1 MAGPERRIGVV
12 TTSRADFGIYRP
24 LLRGILAAPGLELL
38 LIVSGMH
45 LCPQFGLTVGEIE
58 AEGMP
63 IARRVETLL
72 ENDTPLGV
80 ARSLGLAVGNLAP
93 ALDELRPDL
102 LLVLGDR
109 FEMLAAACA
118 AAPLKIPLAHLHGG
132 ELTQGALD
140 DAFRH
145 AMTKL
150 SHLHFVATREY
161 ARRVIQMGEEPWRV
175 TVCGALG
182 LVNLENVGLLER
194 TALEARL
201 GLDLQPA
208 PLLVTFHPE
217 TLAAEAPLTQAG
229 ELLAAL
235 EQVERPLVFSLPNAD
250 AGGVALGLRLK
261 EFVARHPRG
270 VLADNLGTQVYFSLM
285 ACAAAMVGNSSSGII
300 EAPSFRLPVVN
311 IGDRQAGRIR
321 AANVIDVAC
330 RRQDIARAIAQASS
344 PAFRRGLKNLVNPYS
359 QPDPV
364 GAILERLKAVDLG
377 PGLINKRFYDLAS
390 GEDER

>member
-1 MAGPERRIGVV
+1 MRRIGVV
-12 TTSRADFGIYRP
+12 TTSRADYGIYRP
-24 LLRGILAAPGLELL
+24 LLHGILAQPGLELC

-45 LCPQFGLTVGEIE
+45 LCPQFGLTVGDIE

-150 SHLHFVATREY
+150 SHLHFVATRAY
-161 ARRVIQMGEEPWRV
+161 ASRVIQMGEEPWRV

-182 LVNLENVGLLER
+182 LVNLESVGLLER
-194 TALEARL
+194 TALETRL

-217 TLAAEAPLTQAG
+217 TLAVEAPLTQAG

-270 VLADNLGTQVYFSLM
+270 VICDNLGTQVYFSLM
-285 ACAAAMVGNSSSGII
+285 ALAAAMVGNSSSGII

-344 PAFRRGLKNLVNPYS
+344 PAFRQGLKNLVNPYS

-377 PGLINKRFYDLAS
+377 PGLINKRFHDLAP